1 MAKIVLGL
9 GTAHST
15 QCSVKPEWWAEH
27 AKLDRKRTPYERL
40 EANAPAWMPGQL
52 TDEVW
57 NRKYEATQ
65 SAIATLGRALKDA
78 APDVLVVVGDD
89 QHELFLDDCLPAFSV
104 FMGPEIW
111 DLPGSPE
118 NLAPSHRAGRW
129 AVHAD
134 EPDRYA
140 CEPALARWMVRHL
153 IDAEFDVAQFTR
165 QPEGRSLG
173 HAWTFVKRRLMT
185 DMAPIPMVPVLIN
198 TYFPPNQPTPKR
210 CYALGQAIRAAVESW
225 PDDRRVAIVASGGL
239 SHFVIDE
246 ELDRT
251 VIKALADK
259 DADTLR
265 NLPMDKLQSGSS
277 EILNWVVAAGALED
291 KRMELVDYVPGYRS
305 SAGTGCGMT
314 FATWS

>member
-15 QCSVKPEWWAEH
+15 QCNVKPEWWAEH

-40 EANAPAWMPGQL
+40 EAAAPAWMAGQL
-52 TDEVW
+52 TEEAW
-57 NRKYEATQ
+57 ARKYDATQ
-65 SAIATLGRALKDA
+65 EAIARLGRVLRDA
-78 APDVLVVVGDD
+78 APDVVVIVGDD

-104 FMGPEIW
+104 FMGAEIW

-118 NLAPSHRAGRW
+118 GLAPSHRAGRW

-134 EPDRYA
+134 APEAYR
-140 CEPALARWMVRHL
+140 CEPALAQWMVRHL

-173 HAWTFVKRRLMT
+173 HAWTFVRRRLM
-185 DMAPIPMVPVLIN
+185 DPDRLIPMVPVLVN
-198 TYFPPNQPTPKR
+198 TYFPPNQPTARR

-225 PDDRRVAIVASGGL
+225 PEDRRVAIVASGGL

-246 ELDRT
+246 DLDRK
-251 VIKALADK
+251 VIRAMAEK
-259 DADTLR
+259 DAETLR
-265 NLPMDKLQSGSS
+265 TLPMDKLQSGSS

-291 KRMELVDYVPGYRS
+291 KSMELVDYIPGYRS
-305 SAGTGCGMT
+305 PAGTGCGMT